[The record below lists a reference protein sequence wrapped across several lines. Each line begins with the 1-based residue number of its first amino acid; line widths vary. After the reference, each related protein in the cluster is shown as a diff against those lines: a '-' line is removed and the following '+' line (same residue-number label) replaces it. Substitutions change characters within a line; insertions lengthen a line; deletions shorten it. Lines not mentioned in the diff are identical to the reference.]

1 MTLFQSIAR
10 VIGIALLAVPISA
23 AAAQIPAAPITPV
36 FAPRWTDADRQA
48 LLAEIG
54 RSKAEGLRPERYDTR
69 PLQAGT
75 APIDSDAAADRVAL
89 ALAHDYAE
97 GIAPAAAR
105 RGWNIRR
112 SPLDYRAW
120 LDGALTRHDLSTSL
134 RALLPQGRAYDGL
147 RAALARCD
155 TPAHCRT
162 IRVNLER
169 WRWLPRELGSHYVWV
184 NAAAFR
190 LDLVEQ
196 GQVLSSHRVIV
207 GKPSTPTPIL
217 TTLILGVTVNPWW
230 RVPQSIIAE
239 SVGALVRRRPAE
251 AARRGYVATRNP
263 DGGLSVSQRP
273 GPTNALGLVK
283 LDMPNASSI
292 FIHDT
297 PSRSLFDKDKR
308 AFSHGCV
315 RTQHPDFL
323 AKILLAPDQEK
334 IFDALLASGANQT
347 LPLAAPVPAYIVYL
361 TAEADINA
369 VGGVVFYDDVYRRD
383 PRIEAIFIP

>member
-1 MTLFQSIAR
+1 MTPFQSIVR
-10 VIGIALLAVPISA
+10 VIGIALLAVPIAA
-23 AAAQIPAAPITPV
+23 AAAQIPATPITPV

-48 LLAEIG
+48 LLAEIA
-54 RSKAEGLRPERYDTR
+54 RSEAEGLRPERYDTR
-69 PLQAGT
+69 TLQTGM
-75 APIDSDAAADRVAL
+75 APIDIDAAADRVAL

-97 GIAPAAAR
+97 GMAPAAAR
-105 RGWNIRR
+105 RGWNIPR

-120 LDGALTRHDLSTSL
+120 LDGALTRHDLSASL
-134 RALLPQGRAYDGL
+134 RALLPQGQAYDGL

-155 TPAHCRT
+155 TPAHCLT

-169 WRWLPRELGSHYVWV
+169 WRWLPRELGFHYVWV
-184 NAAAFR
+184 NPAAFR

-217 TTLILGVTVNPWW
+217 TTPILGVTVNPWW

-239 SVGALVRRRPAE
+239 SIGALVRRRPAE

-263 DGGLSVSQRP
+263 GGGLSVSQRP
-273 GPTNALGLVK
+273 GPANALGLIK

-323 AKILLAPDQEK
+323 AKILLAPDQEET
-334 IFDALLASGANQT
+334 FDALLASGVNQT

-369 VGGVVFYDDVYRRD
+369 DGGVVFYDDVYRRD
-383 PRIEAIFIP
+383 SRIEAIFIP